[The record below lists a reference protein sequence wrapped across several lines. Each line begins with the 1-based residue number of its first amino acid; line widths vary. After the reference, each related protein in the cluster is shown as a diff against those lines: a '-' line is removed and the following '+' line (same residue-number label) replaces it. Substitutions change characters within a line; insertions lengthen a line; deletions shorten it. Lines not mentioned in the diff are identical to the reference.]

1 MRKVILLILL
11 LLLVTLYAI
20 SPNTMDS
27 IRMSVVLIIV
37 VFSTFLFFTK
47 KEKILELNGQ
57 FLKHSNLFVFGFLV
71 VHFQLYTDFVLGN
84 ITKDDTFI
92 WVNQSIVLKSMILSA
107 IGLLSFFLGFSF
119 NKFNYSHVIREFR
132 VGKEKYISVK
142 FLTYLSTIVLTVY
155 FYTVNPLYLLGFYGS
170 ENMGV
175 TATYM
180 SLLFNLL
187 IFAVIIQTSR
197 NLRNQNKIPTNF
209 KQYIKLMN
217 YHLLILLVL
226 YLISVILS
234 GDRGPLMTYGLCF
247 ISGYFFVK
255 KIKLSYK
262 KGILFIFTG
271 AIMMFILGMARN
283 LNKDLSF
290 TDKIQ
295 LSLTENAN
303 DSRISF
309 LPVTNELAGSVR
321 TLHHAVNY
329 VPLNH
334 DFLYGRF
341 QLQYLTV
348 AFPFFSIF
356 SPIIY
361 EDTSWKYAGSSS
373 FITWIRQGNFPTS
386 GDGTSCIAD
395 FYLDFGMF
403 GVLVGMFGFGYFMRF
418 AEVKMFSAN
427 IPNLF
432 LHVLIIVYLSDA
444 IYISRSSVLFG
455 FKSIVLIY
463 SILIINKYIF
473 NKTRL

>member
-1 MRKVILLILL
+1 MRKVIILILQ

-20 SPNTMDS
+20 LPNTMDS
-27 IRMSVVLIIV
+27 TIMSFVLVIV
-37 VFSTFLFFTK
+37 AFSVFLFFTK
-47 KEKILELNGQ
+47 KDKIFQLNGQ

-71 VHFQLYTDFVLGN
+71 VHFQSYIDFSLGN

-92 WVNQSIVLKSMILSA
+92 WVNQSIVIKSMILSA
-107 IGLLSFFLGFSF
+107 IGLLSFFLGFFSCKA
-119 NKFNYSHVIREFR
+119 NCSHVTREFR
-132 VGKEKYISVK
+132 VGREKYISVK
-142 FLTYLSTIVLTVY
+142 FLTYLSTVVLSVY
-155 FYTVNPLYLLGFYGS
+155 FYTVNPLYLLGFYGI

-180 SLLFNLL
+180 SLLFNVL

-209 KQYIKLMN
+209 KQYIKLMD
-217 YHLLILLVL
+217 YHLLILLVF
-226 YLISVILS
+226 YLVSVMLS

-255 KIKLSYK
+255 KIKLSHK
-262 KGILFIFTG
+262 KGILFIFTS
-271 AIMMFILGMARN
+271 AIVISILGMARN

-290 TDKIQ
+290 NEKIQ
-295 LSLTENAN
+295 LSLAENAN

-309 LPVTNELAGSVR
+309 LPVTKELAGSVR

-329 VPLNH
+329 VPLYH

-341 QLQYLTV
+341 QFQYLTV
-348 AFPFFSIF
+348 AIPFFSIF

-361 EDTSWKYAGSSS
+361 EDTSWKYSGSSS
-373 FITWIRQGNFPTS
+373 FITWIRQGDFPTS

-395 FYLDFGMF
+395 FYLDFGML
-403 GVLVGMFGFGYFMRF
+403 GVLLGMFIFGYFMRF
-418 AEVKMFSAN
+418 AEVKMYSAN

-432 LHVLIIVYLSDA
+432 LHVFIIVYLSDA

-455 FKSIVLIY
+455 FKITVLIY
-463 SILIINKYIF
+463 TVLIINKYIF